1 MRTNQHATP
10 LRLLFRLGAV
20 GATACIGFLLMGA
33 RADAQVQIADS
44 KTTISN
50 EGTASADTGNNSGIG
65 NDSVNETS
73 NTQTASPD
81 DGSLPNIS
89 DEENDSDGT
98 ASLETGSATA
108 VGNATHTVAVQ
119 TLGPDVTVTPLP
131 ASAGLDSA
139 APSPASFVDAV
150 LPQGGTTATSDVAA
164 TTPRPGPVSTGDG
177 PGTSPAADGS
187 SIAGTPIATVPAA
200 SASSSSLVP
209 ETSSGIDNATAS
221 AAVAPAAAPRDNSI
235 LGAVSGAG
243 PPAGLATTTQSI
255 RISNDGDADANT
267 GGNDLVDGDI
277 LTGDASAMGNQAG
290 STVLQAAAATADL
303 SEIEQTARIKNEGD
317 ALATTGDN
325 TADGGDVTSG
335 AAIALGNRSGSDV
348 LQTAAATGDLA
359 LIDQA
364 ARVGNDGDA
373 VASTGDNASDSGDIT
388 TGNATA
394 RGNVSST
401 SAEQRIAAD
410 ATDKQLDQRL
420 GAANNGDAEA
430 LTGDNS
436 VTAGEDGEVTI
447 FTGTADAI
455 GNLARVKIGQQA

>member
-1 MRTNQHATP
+1 MQTNQHAIP
-10 LRLLFRLGAV
+10 LRLLLRLGAV

-33 RADAQVQIADS
+33 RADAQVQIAES

-119 TLGPDVTVTPLP
+119 TLGPDTTVTPLP
-131 ASAGLDSA
+131 ASAGIDSA
-139 APSPASFVDAV
+139 APSSASIVDAV
-150 LPQGGTTATSDVAA
+150 LPQGGTTARGDVAA
-164 TTPRPGPVSTGDG
+164 ATPRPGPVSTGDT
-177 PGTSPAADGS
+177 PGTGQAADGS

-209 ETSSGIDNATAS
+209 ETSSGIDNATAP
-221 AAVAPAAAPRDNSI
+221 AAAAPATAPRDNSI

-243 PPAGLATTTQSI
+243 PPPGLATTTQSI

-277 LTGDASAMGNQAG
+277 LTGDALAMGNQAG
-290 STVLQAAAATADL
+290 STVLQA
-303 SEIEQTARIKNEGD
+303 
-317 ALATTGDN
+317 
-325 TADGGDVTSG
+325 
-335 AAIALGNRSGSDV
+335 
-348 LQTAAATGDLA
+348 AAATGDLA

-373 VASTGDNASDSGDIT
+373 VASTGDNAADSGDVT
-388 TGNATA
+388 SGNASA
-394 RGNVSST
+394 QGNVSST

-410 ATDKQLDQRL
+410 TTDKQLDQRL
-420 GAANNGDAEA
+420 GAANHGGAAA

-436 VTAGEDGEVTI
+436 VAAGEDGEVTI
-447 FTGTADAI
+447 STGTADAI
-455 GNLARVKIGQQA
+455 GNLARVRIGQQA